1 MRTLCAAT
9 LLLTL
14 PLFLAACQTAQAP
27 AVSGSETARE
37 VMRET
42 APPDLELT
50 QPNAPMPDTA
60 SLVFLPQPRQ
70 ITFQEGGALSLANA
84 KPEVKVDPVRMPHA
98 QGYLLEIS
106 PSGIQI
112 TAADQAGAFY
122 AMQTLT
128 QLKRQCPQP
137 YLPQVRVEDWPDFPN
152 RGVMLDVARDKV
164 PRMETLCQ
172 LADFFAE
179 LKFNQIQLYTEHTF
193 AYRGH
198 ETVWAEASPMTP
210 EEIRAFDAYC
220 RDRFI
225 ELVPNQNSFGHM
237 GRWLQHPAY
246 AHLAERPGAGDLC
259 PVDPASVE
267 FLRGLFD
274 DLLPNFSSKQFNV
287 GCDETFSIGKGRSKE
302 AVQKLGT
309 GRVYLNFL
317 KEIHGLV
324 GAHGRTMQFW
334 GDIIMQYPALIPEIP
349 GGVIAMEWGYEAN
362 HPFASHGKKF
372 ADSGIPFYVVP
383 GTSSWNSLL
392 GRTDNA
398 LENLRNAAVNGRA
411 NGAIGFLLTD
421 WGDSG
426 HWQSLPVSF
435 APFAYGAALSWCQD
449 TNLAIP
455 LAKALDTHVFMDAAG
470 QMGQAVLDLGNAH
483 AKTGVLIGNNSV
495 YYALLL
501 NAVQGSPAGGP
512 LKPMTTASAEA
523 AMAALKDALDRVEK
537 SRMSRPDA
545 ELVKKEFSIN
555 GAMAM
560 LALELG
566 RERILAGNIGT
577 AQLPAPVKARLAAQ
591 LGDIITRYREIW
603 LIRNRPGGLS
613 DSAGRLEALLQR
625 L

>member
-1 MRTLCAAT
+1 MRSIGTAAMI
-9 LLLTL
+9 LAI
-14 PLFLAACQTAQAP
+14 LFFVAACQSANSHAPVAAPETAQ
-27 AVSGSETARE
+27 E
-37 VMRET
+37 MRQT
-42 APPDLELT
+42 DPPVLT
-50 QPNAPMPDTA
+50 LTVPPENMPESADI
-60 SLVFLPQPRQ
+60 LFLPQPRQ
-70 ITFQEGGALSLANA
+70 IVFLEGEALPLGDAEPKITVSPAVMTN
-84 KPEVKVDPVRMPHA
+84 V
-98 QGYLLEIS
+98 QGYVLEIS
-106 PSGIQI
+106 PDGVRIS
-112 TAADQAGAFY
+112 AHDPAGAFH
-122 AMQTLT
+122 AAQTLK
-128 QLKRQCPQP
+128 QLKRQYPAP
-137 YLPQVRVEDWPDFPN
+137 YLPQVRIEDWPDFPN
-152 RGVMLDVARDKV
+152 RGVMIDVSRDKV
-164 PRMETLCQ
+164 PSMDTLFQ

-220 RDRFI
+220 KSRFI

-237 GRWLQHPAY
+237 ERWLRHPAY
-246 AHLAERPGAGDLC
+246 APLAERPGSSDLC
-259 PVDPASVE
+259 PVDPASIE

-274 DLLPNFSSKQFNV
+274 DLLPNFTSTQFNV

-324 GAHGRTMQFW
+324 RGHGRTMQFW

-372 ADSGIPFYVVP
+372 AQSGIPFYVVP

-398 LENLRNAAVNGRA
+398 LANLRNAAVNGRA

-421 WGDSG
+421 WGDNG
-426 HWQSLPVSF
+426 HWQSLPVSY
-435 APFAYGAALSWCQD
+435 APFAYGAAVSWCQD
-449 TNLAIP
+449 ANLNIP
-455 LAKALDTHVFMDAAG
+455 LARALDTHVFMDSAG
-470 QMGQAVLDLGNAH
+470 LMGQAVLDLGNAH

-501 NAVQGSPAGGP
+501 NAVQGSPDKGA
-512 LKPMTTASAEA
+512 LKPMTVASADA
-523 AMAALKDALDRVEK
+523 AMVALNDALQRV
-537 SRMSRPDA
+537 SRSAMSRSDA
-545 ELVKKEFSIN
+545 GLIKDEFAIN
-555 GAMAM
+555 GAMAL
-560 LALELG
+560 LALEMG
-566 RERILAGNIGT
+566 RERILAGNVGT
-577 AQLPAPVKARLAAQ
+577 SQLPAPVKARLAAQ

-603 LIRNRPGGLS
+603 LLRNRPGGLS
-613 DSAGRLEALLQR
+613 DSVGRLEALLQR